1 MQDNTGFFAFSGIF
15 SDICDRNFS
24 YVMKI
29 SGKYKLRQMAGENV
43 VIKHG
48 EYGGDMTKIISLNST
63 SLFLWNR
70 FYGKEFSTF
79 DIADALKHEYGIS
92 ETTAVNDAQNWCRSL
107 KECGLID

>member
-1 MQDNTGFFAFSGIF
+1 MQVNTGIFAILSIF
-15 SDICDRNFS
+15 DDICDCNFGRI
-24 YVMKI
+24 MKI
-29 SGKYKLRQMAGENV
+29 SEKYKLRQMAGENV

-79 DIADALKHEYGIS
+79 DIADALKREYDIN
-92 ETTAVNDAQNWCRSL
+92 ETTAVNDALNWCRSL